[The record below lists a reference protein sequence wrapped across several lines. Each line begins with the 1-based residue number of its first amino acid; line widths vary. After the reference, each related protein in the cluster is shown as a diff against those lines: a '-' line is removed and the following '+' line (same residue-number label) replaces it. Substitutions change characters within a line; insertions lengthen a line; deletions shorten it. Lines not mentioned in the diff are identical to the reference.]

1 MKKILLFGLIL
12 MQSFCLVKAQLVES
26 FDGIT
31 FPPAGWLNEHSAGA
45 NLSAVWTRATDGAL
59 LGDVPTQTSYT
70 INPHSGAGM
79 AAFNSYDYDDGNAAN
94 LISPSINLSM
104 GGPHMVKFWMFR
116 DNGYPNVDSI
126 SVYINTA
133 AVKIGASFLGK
144 IIRNISDSPVES
156 GTLGWY
162 QYSFLIPASFNSA
175 TNYLIFSAVSSFG
188 NNMFIDDVSV
198 EPQPSCFAPTSLNAS
213 SYNYAAN
220 TATANWASSIS
231 ATAAGYEWLVNTTGI
246 NPTGAGTPVPSNT
259 TNISGIVKD
268 VINYVYV
275 RTHCVGTDYSSW
287 TSFSFAALP
296 CATTTAP
303 LNGAAN
309 VPQNQLFTWNSVG
322 GATSYDFYLGGS
334 LGSII
339 KIGNVTSATTGVS
352 DLLPQQIYYWYIVPV
367 INNTAAI
374 NSGCSPSS
382 FTIAAEGNTPVN
394 NTCGGAIWIN
404 ANNTAGNPITSTT
417 VDATLTLPANACEGQ
432 TGFADD
438 DVWFQFTTAAGASS
452 GLLTYT
458 PLATGGISDIVSQV
472 YLANSCGN
480 LGSPVICSDTSG
492 VANASETLDLSKL
505 QPATHY
511 YMRIYS
517 FNNTVASRGGF
528 TITASA
534 NNTLP
539 VTLTNFSAKKV
550 NNFNI
555 LNWITQQE
563 VNTRYF
569 IIELSNDGINYKTIG
584 QVAATGSINAIVNY
598 SFADNNPVKGNN
610 YYRLRIVDN
619 DSQFK
624 LSDIRIIQ
632 NEGIA
637 AVNIYPN
644 PVKNT
649 LGVNINVDKPAKGNM
664 VVLDLSGKVLHSTSI
679 NIIQGNTLIT
689 IPVNSLAAGSYVI
702 KIQLNDEV
710 LIRKFNKQ

>member
-1 MKKILLFGLIL
+1 
-12 MQSFCLVKAQLVES
+12 MQSFFSVKAQLVES

-31 FPPAGWLNEHSAGA
+31 FPPTGWINEHTTGT
-45 NLSAVWTRATDGAL
+45 NLNAVWTRATNGAI
-59 LGDVPTQTSYT
+59 LGDVPAQNSYT

-79 AAFNSYDYDDGNAAN
+79 AAFDSYDYDDGNAAN
-94 LISPSINLSM
+94 LISPSVNLSM
-104 GGPHMVKFWMFR
+104 GGPYLIKFWMFR

-126 SVYINTA
+126 SVYINTTP
-133 AVKIGASFLGK
+133 VKAGASFLGK
-144 IIRNISDSPVES
+144 IIRNISAAPVES
-156 GTLGWY
+156 GPLGWY

-175 TNYLIFSAVSSFG
+175 SNYLIFSAVSSFG

-213 SYNYAAN
+213 NYNYAAN

-231 ATAAGYEWLVNTTGI
+231 ATAAGYEWVVNTTGI
-246 NPTGAGTPVPSNT
+246 TPTGAGTPVPTNT
-259 TNISGIVKD
+259 ANITGIVKD
-268 VINYVYV
+268 VVNYVFV
-275 RTHCVGTDYSSW
+275 RAHCVGTDYSLW

-296 CATTTAP
+296 CATITAP
-303 LNGAAN
+303 LNGAGN

-339 KIGNVTSATTGVS
+339 KIGNLTSTSTGIS

-367 INNTAAI
+367 INNSSAI
-374 NSGCSPSS
+374 NSGCTPSS

-404 ANNTAGNPITSTT
+404 ANNTVGNPITSTT
-417 VDATLTLPANACEGQ
+417 VDATLTLPANICEGQ

-438 DVWFQFTTAAGASS
+438 DVWFQFTTAAVAPS

-472 YLANSCGN
+472 YLATSCGN
-480 LGSPVICSDTSG
+480 LGSPVICSDTSM

-505 QPATHY
+505 QPASHY

-517 FNNTVASRGGF
+517 FSNTVASRGGF

-550 NNFNI
+550 NKSNI
-555 LNWITQQE
+555 LSWSTQQE
-563 VNTRYF
+563 VNTRNF
-569 IIELSNDGINYKTIG
+569 IIERSNNGVDYKTIG
-584 QVAATGSINAIVNY
+584 QVTATGGSNVIVNY
-598 SFADNNPVKGNN
+598 SFADNNPVKGIN
-610 YYRLRIVDN
+610 YYRLRVVDN
-619 DSQFK
+619 DGQSK
-624 LSDIRIIQ
+624 LSDIRTIQ
-632 NEGIA
+632 NEETT

-644 PVKNT
+644 PVKNS
-649 LGVNINVDKPAKGNM
+649 LGININVEKPAKGNI
-664 VVLDLSGKVLHSTSI
+664 VVLDLTGKILHSTSI
-679 NIIQGNTLIT
+679 NIIQGNTLVT
-689 IPVNSLAAGSYVI
+689 IPVNSLAVGNYVI